1 MNEKLKLLIDAFDC
15 EIVEVNHY
23 CENCGKSCEEVIPTF
38 NCTEQMKTSN
48 IEKILEE
55 FRNAN
60 NIQNNAIALVL
71 DELKRDNQV
80 DTSNMPEN
88 SPTKVI
94 TDYQNL
100 SLEDKKRVYNTLF
113 GLGSF
118 GDKIDPKLMLVS
130 FVVSTLCVMKK
141 QDETKTMRDAINLL
155 TEGSQFA
162 SEKFKETLE
171 VVCEDFAFGVHIG
184 NTFGL
189 KTLKEVKEKVHE
201 ILGQNLPF

>member
-38 NCTEQMKTSN
+38 NCKEQMTTSN

-80 DTSNMPEN
+80 DTSKMPEN

-162 SEKFKETLE
+162 SEKYKETLE
-171 VVCEDFAFGVHIG
+171 IVCEDFAFGVHIG

-189 KTLKEVKEKVHE
+189 KTLKEVKDKVHE